1 MLAPVLLLSITGR
14 FGVELYSVF
23 KFPSV
28 FGINHFLCA
37 LFSIDRCMALNIDY
51 QMDNIRGVKIWDL
64 WHLFGIY
71 GIYGIYLG
79 FMEIIRD
86 FLGFIR
92 DVYWIYNGII
102 SVIYPSHLFIDTT
115 SIFIIQI

>member
-51 QMDNIRGVKIWDL
+51 QMDNIRGVNENLGFMAFIWDL
-64 WHLFGIY
+64 WDLWDLFGIY
-71 GIYGIYLG
+71 G
-79 FMEIIRD
+79 
-86 FLGFIR
+86 
-92 DVYWIYNGII
+92 N
-102 SVIYPSHLFIDTT
+102 YP
-115 SIFIIQI
+115 